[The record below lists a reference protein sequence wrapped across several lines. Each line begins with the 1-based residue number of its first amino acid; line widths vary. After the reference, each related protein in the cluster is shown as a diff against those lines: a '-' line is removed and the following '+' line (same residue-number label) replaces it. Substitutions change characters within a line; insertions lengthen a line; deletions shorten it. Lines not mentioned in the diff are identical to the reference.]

1 MKRSVLM
8 GLAALALVALALLFL
23 GGPERGFTTNSAAA
37 YKLFERGYS
46 QMIAFQF
53 AQADSSLRRAVALDE
68 RFAAAHA
75 LLSQLALRFGD
86 EAGSEREAALAD
98 SLAARLPNALE
109 RAKLELLLLAYR
121 KPGDQAR
128 DSLLDFI
135 LAEQPTDLMALS
147 AKASVLYQTG
157 RWDECQRV
165 YEQILAIE
173 PNHAPAYN
181 MLGYLA
187 AGRGDYEQAVTHLR
201 KYAFLAPGLAN
212 PHDSLGE
219 VLSWKGDYAEAER
232 EFVAALDAQPDF
244 HYSQINLGELY
255 LEQGMIARGEEILE
269 SVRTALAGL
278 PQERELDETLIRMYY
293 THELYDEA
301 LRAMESYQRKYPDA
315 FLCDFYRA
323 IQLAMQDRR
332 GEANAVIAGFLAEA
346 RRSDAFAFKSYRDQI
361 DNLEH
366 QFRAMLA
373 TRDGDHEKAIDE
385 WQLMLDSSLSRP
397 AHERWWFLWRQ
408 GESYLAAGRPGP
420 ALENAKRILETNPA
434 RIRPLLLLARAALE
448 LGQAELAG
456 QALAKVQPLLA
467 RADAKLP
474 AQQTYRDLIAQLA
487 PTPAD

>member
-1 MKRSVLM
+1 MKRSVM
-8 GLAALALVALALLFL
+8 IGLAALALVALALLFL
-23 GGPERGFTTNSAAA
+23 GGPERQFTTRSAEA
-37 YKLFERGYS
+37 YDLFELGYS
-46 QMIAFQF
+46 QMNAFQF
-53 AQADSSLRRAVALDE
+53 TQADSSLRRAVTLDPK
-68 RFAAAHA
+68 FAAAHA
-75 LLSQLALRFGD
+75 LLSQLKIRFGD
-86 EAGSEREAALAD
+86 KTGSEVEAAVAD

-109 RAKLELLLLAYR
+109 RAKIELLLLAYK
-121 KPGDQAR
+121 KPGDQTR
-128 DSLLDFI
+128 DSLLDYV

-147 AKASVLYQTG
+147 ARAGVLYQIG
-157 RWDECQRV
+157 QREECLHV

-232 EFVAALDAQPDF
+232 EFKAALDVQPDF
-244 HYSQINLGELY
+244 HFSQINLGELY

-269 SVRTALAGL
+269 SVRTALAGS

-301 LRAMESYQRKYPDA
+301 LRAMTVYQSKYPDA
-315 FLCDFYRA
+315 FLVGFYRA
-323 IQLAMQDRR
+323 IQLAMEDHRA
-332 GEANAVIAGFLAEA
+332 EADAVAAGFFAASRQKDE
-346 RRSDAFAFKSYRDQI
+346 FAFKAFREQI
-361 DNLEH
+361 DSLEH
-366 QFRAMLA
+366 QLRAMLA

-385 WQLMLDSSLSRP
+385 WQLMLDSNSTRP
-397 AHERWWFLWRQ
+397 AHERWWYLWRQ

-420 ALENAKRILETNPA
+420 ALENAKLILESNPA
-434 RIRPLLLLARAALE
+434 RIRPLLLLAQAAME
-448 LGQAELAG
+448 LGEAGLAG
-456 QALAKVQPLLA
+456 QALTKVQPLLA

-474 AQQTYRDLIAQLA
+474 AQQTYRDLMARLA
-487 PTPAD
+487 PPPAD